1 MSDSRENNREKFRNN
16 MARAR
21 DAENEPP
28 PIDGDNDPAPAV
40 IDQQGR
46 DVDRPGGNPFLA
58 QQRAQM
64 AAGAVSIESSR
75 AVADAQAA
83 ILIAKTYPRDEA
95 AAFEAI
101 RAACGRPSL
110 AEKGIYSFPRGKE
123 TTEGISIRAA
133 EEIARCWGNIE
144 YGLRELSNTPG
155 RGKEPGATEME
166 AWAWD
171 KQTNVRTAQ
180 QFTVRHWRDT
190 KTGGYALKDE
200 RDIYEIGANMGA
212 RRMRA
217 RILALIP
224 ADIVEEAAAML
235 KATKLEVMK
244 RAEGL
249 KQLGSK
255 RQEAIKAFQNIQVSR
270 EMLEK
275 RLGHSMDEATAEEL
289 VDLEGIYASIRDKM
303 NAPWQ
308 FFGGKDGRGSEN
320 PPETQQQAGRT
331 IAITERIIAD
341 VESAQSLEDLTKV
354 GEHFAKQIT
363 WMVDNRPELAKR
375 IADAQAT
382 ARNRIQPPLRQ
393 DGEDKAPR
401 DGATAAGGK

>member
-21 DAENEPP
+21 HAENEPP

-40 IDQQGR
+40 IDQRGR
-46 DVDRPGGNPFLA
+46 DVERSGGNPFIA
-58 QQRAQM
+58 QQRGSL
-64 AAGAVSIESSR
+64 AAGAVAVESSR
-75 AVADAQAA
+75 AVAEAQAA
-83 ILIAKTYPRDEA
+83 ILIAKTYPRDEF
-95 AAFEAI
+95 AAFEKI
-101 RAACGRPSL
+101 KAACKRPSL
-110 AEKGIYSFPRGKE
+110 AEKGIYSFPRGQE

-133 EEIARCWGNIE
+133 EVIAQCWGNID
-144 YGLRELSNTPG
+144 YGRTELSNVPTQ
-155 RGKEPGATEME
+155 GKEPGHTEME

-171 KQTNVRTAQ
+171 KETNVRTSQ
-180 QFTVRHWRDT
+180 KFTVRHWRDT
-190 KTGGYALKDE
+190 KRGGYALTDE
-200 RDIYEIGANMGA
+200 RDIYEIGSNMGA

-224 ADIVEEAAAML
+224 ADIVEEAERLL
-235 KATKLEVMK
+235 KETKLESMK
-244 RAEGL
+244 RAEGM
-249 KQLGSK
+249 KRLGGK
-255 RQEAIKAFQNIQVSR
+255 RQEAIKAFQEIQVSR
-270 EMLEK
+270 EMLEG

-320 PPETQQQAGRT
+320 PPETQQQADRT

-354 GEHFAKQIT
+354 GEHFAKQIA
-363 WMVDNRPELAKR
+363 WMVDKRPELAKR
-375 IADAQAT
+375 IADAQAA
-382 ARNRIQPPLRQ
+382 ARDRIQPQ
-393 DGEDKAPR
+393 QQGQEDKAPQ
-401 DGATAAGGK
+401 DAGQAAGGK

>member
-40 IDQQGR
+40 VDQQGR

-58 QQRAQM
+58 QQRAQV

-155 RGKEPGATEME
+155 RGKEPGFTEME

-249 KQLGSK
+249 KQLGNK

-320 PPETQQQAGRT
+320 PPDAQKEDKATS
-331 IAITERIIAD
+331 IAD
-341 VESAQSLEDLTKV
+341 RIVADFARVASEED
-354 GEHFAKQIT
+354 FAKVAATYAPQIA
-363 WMVDNRPELAKR
+363 WIADKRQDLAKR
-375 IADAQAT
+375 VAEAQTAARERLAAT
-382 ARNRIQPPLRQ
+382 ASQQ
-393 DGEDKAPR
+393 SGDKASQ
-401 DGATAAGGK
+401 DAGQAAGGK

>member
-1 MSDSRENNREKFRNN
+1 MSDSRDSTREKFRNSVAS
-16 MARAR
+16 AREDEDQIPSMPEDDDR
-21 DAENEPP
+21 N
-28 PIDGDNDPAPAV
+28 PAPAV
-40 IDQQGR
+40 IDQRGNEVER
-46 DVDRPGGNPFLA
+46 GGGGNPFLQ

-83 ILIAKTYPRDEA
+83 ILIAKTYPRDEVV
-95 AAFEAI
+95 AFEAI
-101 RAACGRPSL
+101 RAACRRPSL
-110 AEKGIYSFPRGKE
+110 AEKGVYSFPRGKE

-155 RGKEPGATEME
+155 KGKEPGFTEME

-190 KTGGYALKDE
+190 KSGGYALKDE

-224 ADIVEEAAAML
+224 ADIVEEAAVML
-235 KATKLEVMK
+235 KATKLEGMK
-244 RAEGL
+244 RAEGM
-249 KQLGSK
+249 KRLGGK
-255 RQEAIKAFQNIQVSR
+255 RQEAVKAFQDIQVSR
-270 EMLEK
+270 DMLEK

-308 FFGGKDGRGSEN
+308 FFGGPEGRGSEN
-320 PPETQQQAGRT
+320 PPDAQREDKATP
-331 IAITERIIAD
+331 IAD
-341 VESAQSLEDLTKV
+341 RIVADFARVGSEED
-354 GEHFAKQIT
+354 FAKVASTYAPQIT
-363 WMVDNRPELAKR
+363 WMADKRQDLAKR
-375 IADAQAT
+375 VAEAQAA
-382 ARNRIQPPLRQ
+382 ARDRIAAKAKPEPETKAA
-393 DGEDKAPR
+393 DGEAK
-401 DGATAAGGK
+401 